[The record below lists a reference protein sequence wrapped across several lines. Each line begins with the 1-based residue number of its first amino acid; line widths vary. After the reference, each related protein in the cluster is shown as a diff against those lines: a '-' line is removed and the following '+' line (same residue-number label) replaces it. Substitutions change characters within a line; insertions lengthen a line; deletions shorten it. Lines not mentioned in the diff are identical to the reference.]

1 VNSRCAPH
9 LLDIVEHGCIVSIES
24 DRVDAV
30 LIDHVSEVVENL
42 ETQFACTLV
51 P

>member
-1 VNSRCAPH
+1 MQGDYGLVNSRCAPH
-9 LLDIVEHGCIVSIES
+9 LLDVIEHGSVVSIES

-42 ETQFACTLV
+42 ET
-51 P
+51 